1 MRDQKLVAL
10 VILIA
15 VLNVGHT
22 IDHIARGDVQW
33 PLTIDAVPFI
43 AVSAIIYALIG
54 LGLYLYWTVRVGPR
68 FLAIAAGLGAAFGW
82 FGHFSPFTDQP
93 PQHILH
99 AYRSAAVGWLA
110 LSWLI
115 ALMLTLI
122 VATIYAGKL
131 WLRQRRAEADVP
143 S

>member
-1 MRDQKLVAL
+1 MRDPKLVAL

-54 LGLYLYWTVRVGPR
+54 FGLYLYWTGRVGPR

-99 AYRSAAVGWLA
+99 AYRSVAVGWLA
-110 LSWLI
+110 LGWLI

-131 WLRQRRAEADVP
+131 WLRQGRAQADEP

>member
-10 VILIA
+10 VILIT

-33 PLTIDAVPFI
+33 PLTFDAVPFI

-54 LGLYLYWTVRVGPR
+54 LGLYLYWTGRVGPR
-68 FLAIAAGLGAAFGW
+68 FFAIAAGLGAAFGW

-99 AYRSAAVGWLA
+99 AYRSAAAGWLAVGWLV
-110 LSWLI
+110 

-122 VATIYAGKL
+122 VTTIYAGTL
-131 WLRQRRAEADVP
+131 WLARRRAADDA
-143 S
+143 

>member
-10 VILIA
+10 VILIS
-15 VLNVGHT
+15 VINVGHT

-54 LGLYLYWTVRVGPR
+54 LRLYLYWTVRVGPR

-110 LSWLI
+110 VGWLI
-115 ALMLTLI
+115 ALMLALI
-122 VATIYAGKL
+122 VTTVYATRI
-131 WLRQRRAEADVP
+131 
-143 S
+143 